1 MSDSTVRQFWYL
13 PMDVVHHGRGA
24 LGQLTSELARAGMQ
38 KAFVITSPSVAKRT
52 DVIDRIRE
60 QLGDTLAGVFTGVQ
74 PHVPYGC
81 LQPGLDQLRQAGP
94 VLLVSVGGGSAVDA
108 ARALA
113 LAVGEGIA
121 DIQEL
126 QELRARFSPPDD
138 PVIPPTSGRALPLVA
153 VPLTLSA
160 AEFAN
165 CGALTS
171 ETRRVKDL
179 LIADELT
186 PRAVILDPE
195 AAVQTPVELWAATG
209 MRALDHAIETVYSPR
224 HGPVTDA
231 LSLAA
236 VGQLAAALR
245 ATWHDPA
252 DIAAREQ
259 GQVAAWMSYFGEMNL
274 TLGLS
279 HAIGHQLGAQF
290 GIQHGVTSCIVLP
303 QVMRYLAPVVAD
315 RLALVAA
322 ALGVDTAGM
331 PDEAAAEAAAV
342 AIEQLVA
349 EFNLPSSLPEVGVGP
364 EHFPAL
370 TDAVLSDLVVA
381 GSPRPITAPEQVTSI
396 LTAAST
402 GSSLAATAAV
412 RNRSG
417 A

>member
-1 MSDSTVRQFWYL
+1 MTDNTVRQFWYL

-24 LGQLTSELARAGMQ
+24 LDRLPGELERAGVP
-38 KAFVITSPSVAKRT
+38 KAFVVTSPSVAAHT
-52 DVIDRIRE
+52 DVVDRIRE
-60 QLGDTLAGVFTGVQ
+60 QLGDALAGVFTGVR
-74 PHVPYGC
+74 PHVPYSC

-94 VLLVSVGGGSAVDA
+94 VLLISVGGGSTVDA

-113 LAVGEGIA
+113 LAAGEGIT
-121 DIQEL
+121 DVREL
-126 QELRARFSPPDD
+126 EEFRARFSPPDE
-138 PVIPPTSGRALPLVA
+138 PVIPPTSGRALPQVA
-153 VPLTLSA
+153 VSLTLSA

-165 CGALTS
+165 CGAVTS
-171 ETRRVKDL
+171 EDRHAKDL

-195 AAVQTPVELWAATG
+195 AAVQTPVELWVATG

-224 HGPVTDA
+224 RGPVTDA

-236 VGQLAAALR
+236 IERLAPALR
-245 ATWHDPA
+245 ATWRDPA

-315 RLALVAA
+315 RLALVAV
-322 ALGVDTAGM
+322 ALGVDTAGLSA
-331 PDEAAAEAAAV
+331 EAAAEAAAV
-342 AIEQLVA
+342 AVEQLVA
-349 EFNLPSSLPEVGVGP
+349 EFGLPSTLPEVGVGADD
-364 EHFPAL
+364 FAAL
-370 TDAVLSDLVVA
+370 ADAVLGDLVVE
-381 GSPRPITAPEQVTSI
+381 GSPRPITTPEQVTEI
-396 LTAAST
+396 LAASL
-402 GSSLAATAAV
+402 G
-412 RNRSG
+412 
-417 A
+417 

>member
-1 MSDSTVRQFWYL
+1 MSDSTVQHFWYL

-24 LGQLTSELARAGMQ
+24 LGQLTGELARAGMQ
-38 KAFVITSPSVAKRT
+38 KAFVITSPSVAKHT
-52 DVIDRIRE
+52 DVVDRIRE

-81 LQPGLDQLRQAGP
+81 LQPGLDLLRQAGP

-108 ARALA
+108 ARALT
-113 LAVGEGIA
+113 LAVGENIA
-121 DIQEL
+121 DAREL

-138 PVIPPTSGRALPLVA
+138 PVIPPTSGRALPHVA

-165 CGALTS
+165 AGAVTS

-236 VGQLAAALR
+236 IGQLAAALR

-303 QVMRYLAPVVAD
+303 QVMRYLAPAVAD

-331 PDEAAAEAAAV
+331 AAEAAAEAAAV
-342 AIEQLVA
+342 AVEQLVA
-349 EFNLPSSLPEVGVGP
+349 EFGLPSRLPEVGVRP

-370 TDAVLSDLVVA
+370 TDAVLSDLVVT
-381 GSPRPITAPEQVTSI
+381 GSPRPITTPEQVTSI
-396 LTAAST
+396 LTAASS
-402 GSSLAATAAV
+402 GSPLGTCTAPKM
-412 RNRSG
+412 S
-417 A
+417 